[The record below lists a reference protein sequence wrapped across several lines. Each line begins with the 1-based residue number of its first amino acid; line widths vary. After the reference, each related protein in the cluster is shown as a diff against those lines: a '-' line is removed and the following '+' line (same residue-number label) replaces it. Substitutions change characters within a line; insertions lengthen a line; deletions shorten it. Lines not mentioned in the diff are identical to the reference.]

1 MKKIVLLIFCLC
13 VALIA
18 LSQTNGSSDTV
29 YRISGTSNVNQ
40 ASQKVVSSFS
50 KGKDD
55 EALAKDYYQ
64 LALKLIATKDYKK
77 AEIYLQKAIEL
88 ASRNKKKNERL
99 SFYYRELAKVQEL
112 LNKDEEASENFR
124 KASLYTDDQTQK
136 RINNNDAGR
145 SKSKSDP
152 ETEMQ
157 YLNQNA
163 YFLSNSNGNERD
175 IVQTYNQM
183 AEINRSNNNPNDAI
197 TNYKDA
203 LNSIDGNSTDAILI
217 QSEMADLYAETK
229 NYTEAINLQK
239 QVVEKS
245 YQNADVE
252 VQVKQMR
259 QLSDIYFAA
268 KNEEEGLDILISAY
282 KLALEKGNVKEA
294 RLSLIALTN
303 YYEKTKNSEKILELY
318 RDFITSLDTLIS
330 RDSSLIDVKLFE
342 ITEEKII
349 RLEKE
354 KQLQDELIS
363 RKNNYNLML
372 GGSLILLILLTLII
386 VWAWNSVKK
395 RNKQIALQSLRREM
409 NPHFVFNSLN
419 SVNQFIASNNELEA
433 NKYLSSYSNL
443 MRRFMENSNND
454 FVSLSS
460 EIDQLSKYL
469 ELEKLRFPD
478 KFDYTISVDDELDS
492 DLVKIPNMIIQPNC
506 ENAIWH
512 GLRYRETKGHL
523 NLSFTKSGTHTIV
536 IIEDN
541 GIGLEASASMKTK
554 NQKLHESR
562 GLTNVKERIK
572 LINDIYKSKISMEI
586 TEKSGDEKGVIVK
599 IAW

>member
-1 MKKIVLLIFCLC
+1 V
-13 VALIA
+13 
-18 LSQTNGSSDTV
+18 LSQSYGQSDSINRNSSL
-29 YRISGTSNVNQ
+29 SGVNQ
-40 ASQKVVSSFS
+40 ASQKVVSSFN

-55 EALAKDYYQ
+55 DALAEDYYQ
-64 LALKLIATKDYKK
+64 LALQLIATQDYKK

-88 ASRNKKKNERL
+88 ATRNKKKNERL
-99 SFYYRELAKVQEL
+99 SYYYRELAKVQEL
-112 LNKDEEASENFR
+112 LNKPEEASDNFR

-136 RINNNDAGR
+136 RINNNDAAR
-145 SKSKSDP
+145 SKNKYDP
-152 ETEMQ
+152 EIEMQ

-163 YFLSNSNGNERD
+163 YILSNSNGNEQE

-183 AEINRSNNNPNDAI
+183 ADINRSLNNPTDAI

-203 LNSIDGNSTDAILI
+203 LTNLDDNSPDAILI

-572 LINDIYKSKISMEI
+572 LINDIYKSKINMEI
-586 TEKSGDEKGVIVK
+586 IEKTGDETGVIVK

>member
-18 LSQTNGSSDTV
+18 LSQS
-29 YRISGTSNVNQ
+29 YGTSDSVARNSNSSGVNQ

-55 EALAKDYYQ
+55 DSLAEDYYQ
-64 LALKLIATKDYKK
+64 LALQLIATKDYKK
-77 AEIYLQKAIEL
+77 AEIYLQKAVEL
-88 ASRNKKKNERL
+88 ASRNKKGNERL
-99 SFYYRELAKVQEL
+99 SYYYRELAKVQEL

-572 LINDIYKSKISMEI
+572 LINDIYKSKINMEI
-586 TEKSGDEKGVIVK
+586 IEKTGDETGVIVK

>member
-1 MKKIVLLIFCLC
+1 MKKIVLLIICLC
-13 VALIA
+13 FAMVM
-18 LSQTNGSSDTV
+18 LSQS
-29 YRISGTSNVNQ
+29 YGTSDSVARNSNSSGVNQ
-40 ASQKVVSSFS
+40 ASQKVISSFN
-50 KGKDD
+50 KGKNDD
-55 EALAKDYYQ
+55 ALAEDYYQ
-64 LALKLIATKDYKK
+64 LALQLIVTKDYKK

-88 ASRNKKKNERL
+88 ASDNKNKNERL
-99 SFYYRELAKVQEL
+99 SVYYRELAKVQEL
-112 LNKDEEASENFR
+112 LKKDDEASENFR

-163 YFLSNSNGNERD
+163 YFLSNSNGNERE

-183 AEINRSNNNPNDAI
+183 AEINRSLNNPDDAI

-203 LNSIDGNSTDAILI
+203 LNNIDGNSTDAILI

-282 KLALEKGNVKEA
+282 KLALDRGNVKEA
-294 RLSLIALTN
+294 RLSLIALTD
-303 YYEKTKNSEKILELY
+303 YYKKTKNSDKILDLY
-318 RDFITSLDTLIS
+318 QDFVQSLDSLIL

-342 ITEEKII
+342 ITEEKIL

-354 KQLQDELIS
+354 KQLQNELIS
-363 RKNNYNLML
+363 RKNYYNLML
-372 GGSLILLILLTLII
+372 GGSLVLLILLTLII

-478 KFDYTISVDDELDS
+478 KFDYTITVDEELDS
-492 DLVKIPNMIIQPNC
+492 DLVKIPNMIIQPNL

-512 GLRYRETKGHL
+512 GLRYRETKGNL
-523 NLSFTKSGTHTIV
+523 NLSFTKSGSHTIV
-536 IIEDN
+536 IIDDN
-541 GIGLEASASMKTK
+541 GIGLDASASMKTK

>member
-1 MKKIVLLIFCLC
+1 MKQIVLLIICLC
-13 VALIA
+13 AALTV
-18 LSQTNGSSDTV
+18 LSQSYGQSDSINRNSSS
-29 YRISGTSNVNQ
+29 SGVNQ
-40 ASQKVVSSFS
+40 ASQKVVNSFN

-55 EALAKDYYQ
+55 DALAEDYYQ
-64 LALKLIATKDYKK
+64 LALQLIATQDYKK

-88 ASRNKKKNERL
+88 ATRNKKKNERL
-99 SFYYRELAKVQEL
+99 SYYYRELAKVQEL
-112 LNKDEEASENFR
+112 LNKNEEASDNFR

-136 RINNNDAGR
+136 RINNNDAAR
-145 SKSKSDP
+145 SKNKYDP
-152 ETEMQ
+152 EIEMQ

-163 YFLSNSNGNERD
+163 YLLSNSNGNEQE

-183 AEINRSNNNPNDAI
+183 ADINRSLNNPTDAI

-203 LNSIDGNSTDAILI
+203 LTNLDDNSPDAILI

-229 NYTEAINLQK
+229 NYSEAINIQK
-239 QVVEKS
+239 IVVEKS
-245 YQNADVE
+245 YQNADVD
-252 VQVKQMR
+252 VQVKQLR

-268 KNEEEGLDILISAY
+268 NNDAEGLDILISAY
-282 KLALEKGNVKEA
+282 NLAIERGNVKEA

-330 RDSSLIDVKLFE
+330 RDSSLIDIKLFE
-342 ITEEKII
+342 ITEEKIL

-419 SVNQFIASNNELEA
+419 SVNHFIASNNELEA

-478 KFDYTISVDDELDS
+478 KFDYTISVDEELDS
-492 DLVKIPNMIIQPNC
+492 DLLKIPNMIIQPNC

-586 TEKSGDEKGVIVK
+586 TEKTGDETGVIVK

>member
-13 VALIA
+13 VALIVF
-18 LSQTNGSSDTV
+18 SQSF
-29 YRISGTSNVNQ
+29 GTSDSVARNSNSSGVNQ

-55 EALAKDYYQ
+55 DSLAEDYYQ
-64 LALKLIATKDYKK
+64 LALQLIATKDYKK
-77 AEIYLQKAIEL
+77 AEIYLRKAVEL
-88 ASRNKKKNERL
+88 ASRNKKGNERL
-99 SFYYRELAKVQEL
+99 SYYYRELAKVQEL
-112 LNKDEEASENFR
+112 LNKDDEASENFR
-124 KASLYTDDQTQK
+124 KASLYTEDQTQK

-163 YFLSNSNGNERD
+163 YFLSNSNGNEQE

-183 AEINRSNNNPNDAI
+183 AEINRSNNNPEDAI

-203 LNSIDGNSTDAILI
+203 LNNLDGNSTDAILI
-217 QSEMADLYAETK
+217 QSELADLYAETK
-229 NYTEAINLQK
+229 NYSEAINTQK
-239 QVVEKS
+239 IVVEKS
-245 YQNADVE
+245 YQNADVDI
-252 VQVKQMR
+252 QVKQLR

-268 KNEEEGLDILISAY
+268 NNDVEGLDVLLSAY
-282 KLALEKGNVKEA
+282 KLAIEQGKVKEA
-294 RLSLIALTN
+294 RLSLIALTK
-303 YYEKTKNSEKILELY
+303 YYEKTKNSEKILALY

-330 RDSSLIDVKLFE
+330 KDSSLIDIKLFE
-342 ITEEKII
+342 ITEEKIL

-372 GGSLILLILLTLII
+372 GGSLVLLILLTLII

-478 KFDYTISVDDELDS
+478 KFDYTINVDEELDS

-523 NLSFTKSGTHTIV
+523 NLSFSKSGTHTIV

>member
-13 VALIA
+13 VALIVF
-18 LSQTNGSSDTV
+18 SQSF
-29 YRISGTSNVNQ
+29 GTSDSVARNSNSSGVNQ

-55 EALAKDYYQ
+55 DSLAEDYYQ
-64 LALKLIATKDYKK
+64 LALQLIATKDYKK
-77 AEIYLQKAIEL
+77 AEIYLQKAVEL
-88 ASRNKKKNERL
+88 ASRNKKGNERL
-99 SFYYRELAKVQEL
+99 SYYYRELAKVQEL
-112 LNKDEEASENFR
+112 LNKDDEASENFR
-124 KASLYTDDQTQK
+124 KASLYTEDQTQK

-163 YFLSNSNGNERD
+163 YFLSNSNGNEQE

-183 AEINRSNNNPNDAI
+183 AEINRSNNNPEDAI

-203 LNSIDGNSTDAILI
+203 LNNLDGNSTDAILI
-217 QSEMADLYAETK
+217 QSELADLYAETK
-229 NYTEAINLQK
+229 NYSEAINTQK
-239 QVVEKS
+239 IVVEKS
-245 YQNADVE
+245 YQNADVDI
-252 VQVKQMR
+252 QVKQLR

-268 KNEEEGLDILISAY
+268 NNDVEGLDVLLSAY
-282 KLALEKGNVKEA
+282 KLAIEQGKVKEA
-294 RLSLIALTN
+294 RLSLIALTK
-303 YYEKTKNSEKILELY
+303 YYEKTKNSEKILALY

-330 RDSSLIDVKLFE
+330 KDSSLIDIKLFE
-342 ITEEKII
+342 ITEEKIL

-372 GGSLILLILLTLII
+372 GGSLVLLILLTLII

-478 KFDYTISVDDELDS
+478 KFDYTINVDEELDS

-523 NLSFTKSGTHTIV
+523 NLSFSKSGTHTIV